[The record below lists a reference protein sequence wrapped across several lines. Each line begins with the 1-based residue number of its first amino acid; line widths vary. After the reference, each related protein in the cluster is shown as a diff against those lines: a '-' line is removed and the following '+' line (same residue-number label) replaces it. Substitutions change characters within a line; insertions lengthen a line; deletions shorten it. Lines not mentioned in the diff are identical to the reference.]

1 MKIFDTKLQS
11 QKIEQEILYEL
22 DEHPQKRE
30 KTLAILQIGDDA
42 SSEKFIKIKLSLCEK
57 LGIKCDVLRLN
68 EHLSDEVIFDQV
80 RKIFENK
87 NVSGGIIQLPLPR
100 KSLDK
105 VLELIPVEKDID
117 VISFEGKNKFYSGDF
132 SILPPVIMAFNAFI
146 SENKIEMK
154 NLKSTVVGNGE
165 LVGKPISF
173 FLNKN
178 EADVNVLTDYDG
190 AGKLDCRLLVL
201 CAGSPLLVKGDNIS
215 VGCDVVDFGSSVVEG
230 KCVGDLD
237 MNSNLEHLGCISKS
251 PGGMGPLVVRYL
263 LLNWSRT
270 A

>member
-1 MKIFDTKLQS
+1 M
-11 QKIEQEILYEL
+11 
-22 DEHPQKRE
+22 
-30 KTLAILQIGDDA
+30 
-42 SSEKFIKIKLSLCEK
+42 
-57 LGIKCDVLRLN
+57 
-68 EHLSDEVIFDQV
+68 
-80 RKIFENK
+80 
-87 NVSGGIIQLPLPR
+87 
-100 KSLDK
+100 KSL
-105 VLELIPVEKDID
+105 
-117 VISFEGKNKFYSGDF
+117 
-132 SILPPVIMAFNAFI
+132 
-146 SENKIEMK
+146 
-154 NLKSTVVGNGE
+154 KSVVVGNGE

-178 EADVNVLTDYDG
+178 GADVNVLTDYDG
-190 AGKLDCRLLVL
+190 AGKLNCRLLVL